1 MTPCLDRPDQ
11 TWSTHSAMILKNIS
25 EAKAELSALI
35 DAVSKGEEVVI
46 GKAGVPVAK
55 LVRYT
60 GAAARRVPGA
70 LKGQIKIHEDFDELP
85 PDIAAA
91 FGMDP

>member
-1 MTPCLDRPDQ
+1 
-11 TWSTHSAMILKNIS
+11 MILKNIS

-35 DAVSKGEEVVI
+35 EAVSKGEEVVI

-60 GAAARRVPGA
+60 GAAVRRVPGA
-70 LKGQIKIHEDFDELP
+70 LKGRIKIHEGFDDLP
-85 PDIAAA
+85 SDIAEA
-91 FGMDP
+91 FGIEP

>member
-1 MTPCLDRPDQ
+1 
-11 TWSTHSAMILKNIS
+11 MILKNIS

-35 DAVSKGEEVVI
+35 DAVSKGEEIVI
-46 GKAGVPVAK
+46 SKASVPVAK

-60 GAAARRVPGA
+60 GGAAARRTPGA

-85 PDIAAA
+85 PDVAAA
-91 FGMDP
+91 FA

>member
-1 MTPCLDRPDQ
+1 
-11 TWSTHSAMILKNIS
+11 MILKSIS

-35 DAVSKGEEVVI
+35 DAVSKGEEVLI

-60 GAAARRVPGA
+60 GVATRREPGA
-70 LKGQIKIHEDFDELP
+70 LRGQILIHEGFDELP
-85 PDIAAA
+85 ADIAEI
-91 FGMDP
+91 FGAER

>member
-1 MTPCLDRPDQ
+1 
-11 TWSTHSAMILKNIS
+11 MILKNIS

-35 DAVSKGEEVVI
+35 DAVSKGEEVLI

-60 GAAARRVPGA
+60 GAAAKRTPGA
-70 LKGQIKIHEDFDELP
+70 LKGRIRIHADFDELP
-85 PDIAAA
+85 PDLAAA

>member
-1 MTPCLDRPDQ
+1 
-11 TWSTHSAMILKNIS
+11 MIIKNIS

-35 DAVSKGEEVVI
+35 DAVSKGEEVLI

-60 GAAARRVPGA
+60 GAPGRRVPGA
-70 LKGQIKIHEDFDELP
+70 LKGRIVIRDDFDELTA
-85 PDIAAA
+85 DVAAA
-91 FGMDP
+91 FGIEP